1 MAFSR
6 GYRNINATYENSTT
20 LASTKHKSCEWYTV
34 TLTLPPADRR
44 RHPIKVVTAMTS
56 VSPQLWEKKI
66 VNCAEERLHVFVSVI
81 KIAAIYDDDIPKRN
95 DGSAPVIMHF
105 LSANKAIH
113 TTRQRKTLK
122 HSEISMNDR
131 IMQKKTMNCMQR
143 RSDWKKKEWS
153 SLCGRWT
160 AIFC

>member
-1 MAFSR
+1 M
-6 GYRNINATYENSTT
+6 
-20 LASTKHKSCEWYTV
+20 
-34 TLTLPPADRR
+34 
-44 RHPIKVVTAMTS
+44 
-56 VSPQLWEKKI
+56 
-66 VNCAEERLHVFVSVI
+66 HVFVSVI

-143 RSDWKKKEWS
+143 RSD
-153 SLCGRWT
+153 
-160 AIFC
+160 